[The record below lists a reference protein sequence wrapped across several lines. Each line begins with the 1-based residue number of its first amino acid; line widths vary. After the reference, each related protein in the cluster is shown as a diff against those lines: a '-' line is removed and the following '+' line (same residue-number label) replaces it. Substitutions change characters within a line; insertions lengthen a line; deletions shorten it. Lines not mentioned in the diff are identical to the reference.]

1 MALSPLLRHDTQA
14 MCGEFWSL
22 FSHTK
27 GKKSRPIQKAFCVGF
42 VTWLSKGLE
51 AAFLLQHDT
60 GFSSQKK
67 QFDVVTCFYNNIEL
81 FFSTDSFIAKIA
93 KIIHFFVIL
102 MKRVESV
109 G

>member
-1 MALSPLLRHDTQA
+1 MAKKQRISLANMALSPLLRHDTQA

-51 AAFLLQHDT
+51 AAFLLRHDT
-60 GFSSQKK
+60 GFCLYLPKK
-67 QFDVVTCFYNNIEL
+67 
-81 FFSTDSFIAKIA
+81 
-93 KIIHFFVIL
+93 
-102 MKRVESV
+102 
-109 G
+109 